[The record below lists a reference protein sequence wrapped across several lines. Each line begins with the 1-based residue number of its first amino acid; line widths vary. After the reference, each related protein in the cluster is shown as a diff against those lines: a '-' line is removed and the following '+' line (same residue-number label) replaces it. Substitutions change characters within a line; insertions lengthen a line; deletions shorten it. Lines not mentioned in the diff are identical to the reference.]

1 MLGKRR
7 GLAALEDLTQLQ
19 SLDLSDTPVTSTGMA
34 TVARMR
40 GLHTLALSFG
50 GAPHAQAALNT
61 TWDALITLAR
71 TPCNHPFTGYVH
83 HARHLRPS

>member
-1 MLGKRR
+1 MSEERR

-19 SLDLSDTPVTSTGMA
+19 SLDLSDTPVTSTGMT

-50 GAPHAQAALNT
+50 GALPA
-61 TWDALITLAR
+61 
-71 TPCNHPFTGYVH
+71 
-83 HARHLRPS
+83 

>member
-1 MLGKRR
+1 MRRGRR

-19 SLDLSDTPVTSTGMA
+19 ALDLSDTPVTSAGMT

-50 GAPHAQAALNT
+50 GAPQPQTICVPLSCTDRNSFCG
-61 TWDALITLAR
+61 L
-71 TPCNHPFTGYVH
+71 
-83 HARHLRPS
+83 

>member
-1 MLGKRR
+1 MRRERR
-7 GLAALEDLTQLQ
+7 GLAALEDLPQLQ

-50 GAPHAQAALNT
+50 GAPQRSCNMVAHCGCDHHHSLYSLLTGIINHACHMRVP
-61 TWDALITLAR
+61 D
-71 TPCNHPFTGYVH
+71 
-83 HARHLRPS
+83 

>member
-1 MLGKRR
+1 MRRECR

-19 SLDLSDTPVTSTGMA
+19 ALDLSDTPVTSAGMA

-50 GAPHAQAALNT
+50 GAPHARAVLYP
-61 TWDALITLAR
+61 LK
-71 TPCNHPFTGYVH
+71 VH
-83 HARHLRPS
+83 